1 MRRAVFLDRDGTII
15 EDDGYISDVGRI
27 RLFPW
32 SAEAIN
38 RLRAAGFLIIVVT
51 NQAGV
56 ARGYFEEQFLAEAH
70 RHLDALLAPQGARI
84 DAYYYCPH
92 HPEGVLAAYR
102 RICDCR
108 KPAPGMIER
117 AAADHNIDVAESFVV
132 GDKWLDIELA
142 QRAGAAGVLVRTGYG
157 QLAEAERPAGI
168 HPVPVVDTLLDA
180 AAWILERAPGELAK
194 S

>member
-56 ARGYFEEQFLAEAH
+56 ARGYFAEPFLAEAH

-108 KPAPGMIER
+108 KPAPGMIEK
-117 AAADHNIDVAESFVV
+117 AAADHDIDVAESFVV

-157 QLAEAERPAGI
+157 QSAEAERPTGI

-180 AAWILERAPGELAK
+180 AGWILERSPGELAK

>member
-56 ARGYFEEQFLAEAH
+56 ARGYFAEQFLAEAH
-70 RHLDALLAPQGARI
+70 RHLDALLAPRGARI

-92 HPEGVLAAYR
+92 HPEGVLVAYR

-108 KPAPGMIER
+108 KPAPGMIEK
-117 AAADHNIDVAESFVV
+117 AAADHDIDVAESFVV

-157 QLAEAERPAGI
+157 QSAEAERPAGI

-180 AAWILERAPGELAK
+180 AGWILERSPGELAK

>member
-56 ARGYFEEQFLAEAH
+56 ARGYFAEPFLAEAH

-108 KPAPGMIER
+108 KPAPGMIEK
-117 AAADHNIDVAESFVV
+117 AAADHDIDVAESFVV

-157 QLAEAERPAGI
+157 QSAEAERPAGI

-180 AAWILERAPGELAK
+180 AGWILERSPGELAK

>member
-15 EDDGYISDVGRI
+15 EDDGYISDLGRI
-27 RLFPW
+27 HLFPW
-32 SAEAIN
+32 SPEAIN

-56 ARGYFEEQFLAEAH
+56 ARGYFEERFLVEAH
-70 RHLDALLAPQGARI
+70 RHLDALLASQGARI

-92 HPEGVLAAYR
+92 HPDGVVAAYTR
-102 RICDCR
+102 TCDCR

-117 AAADHNIDVAESFVV
+117 AAADRDIDVAASFVV

-157 QLAEAERPAGI
+157 QSAEAERPAGI

-180 AAWILERAPGELAK
+180 AVWILEQASREASK
-194 S
+194 N